1 MTAFSH
7 YAIDWCTN
15 VQNNSPF
22 IFISKNLPPK
32 VSIVMMT
39 VMCRT
44 STYRSFRG
52 WKHRQSNWVKSA
64 SYWDLFCINWIELKK
79 KKIDNAILKLA
90 TRVPFNIYFVPKLM
104 YLKVLANSNSSC
116 KSLSVDPSNFWKA
129 LDKLFAVWLMF
140 IIITCM
146 KGRHI

>member
-1 MTAFSH
+1 MTLCENVAQMTAFSY
-7 YAIDWCTN
+7 YATDWCTN
-15 VQNNSPF
+15 VQNNSPV
-22 IFISKNLPPK
+22 IFSSKNFPP
-32 VSIVMMT
+32 

-44 STYRSFRG
+44 TTYRSFRG

-64 SYWDLFCINWIELKK
+64 SYWDLFRINWIELK

>member
-15 VQNNSPF
+15 VQNNSPV
-22 IFISKNLPPK
+22 IFSSKNFPPK

-44 STYRSFRG
+44 STNRFFWG
-52 WKHRQSNWVKSA
+52 WKHRQSNLVKSA
-64 SYWDLFCINWIELKK
+64 SYYDLFRINWIKLKT
-79 KKIDNAILKLA
+79 IDNAILKLA
-90 TRVPFNIYFVPKLM
+90 TRVPFTIYFVPKLM

-129 LDKLFAVWLMF
+129 LDKLFAVWPIF
-140 IIITCM
+140 VIITYM
-146 KGRHI
+146 NRHI